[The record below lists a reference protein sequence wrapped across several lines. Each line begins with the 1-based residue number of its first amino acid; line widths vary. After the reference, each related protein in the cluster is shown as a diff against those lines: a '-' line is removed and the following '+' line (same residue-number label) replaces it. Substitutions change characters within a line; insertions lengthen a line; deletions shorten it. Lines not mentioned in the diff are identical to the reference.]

1 MLVDLARND
10 VGKFA
15 EKGSVVVKNLMHI
28 KNYQHVMH
36 IVSEVYGKKRKDVS
50 VFDVIS
56 LALPAGTL
64 SGSPKIRATQ
74 IISEFE
80 IYKRNVYGGGIG
92 FLRFN
97 GDVQI
102 AIVIRTAFFENKNCN
117 ISKIDEKRNVFI
129 QAGAGIVFDSVKE
142 NEYKEICNKRASV
155 VGVFEKNAK
164 KI

>member
-1 MLVDLARND
+1 
-10 VGKFA
+10 
-15 EKGSVVVKNLMHI
+15 
-28 KNYQHVMH
+28 MH

-64 SGSPKIRATQ
+64 SGSPKIRAMQ

-80 IYKRNVYGGGIG
+80 IYKRNPYGGGIG

-102 AIVIRTAFFENKNCN
+102 AIVIRTAFFENKNCDIN
-117 ISKIDEKRNVFI
+117 KVDEKRNVFI
-129 QAGAGIVFDSVKE
+129 QAGAGIVFDSIKE
-142 NEYKEICNKRASV
+142 NEYREICNKRASV

-164 KI
+164 KC